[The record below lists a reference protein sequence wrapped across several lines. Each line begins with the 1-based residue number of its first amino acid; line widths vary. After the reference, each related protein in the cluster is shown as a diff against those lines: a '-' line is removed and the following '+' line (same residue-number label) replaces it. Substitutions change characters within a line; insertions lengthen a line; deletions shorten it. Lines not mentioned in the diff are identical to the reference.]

1 MNAHG
6 PTLWPYLLPASA
18 HGDDSLCGVSAQ
30 GHRIRFADGRE
41 LLDGSSGLW
50 NTNLGY
56 GNEAIATAVHQ
67 AIVQGSY
74 LSAFRYEN
82 SYARKAADDLV
93 QVAGPD
99 HYAKVLFSSSGG
111 AANDMAMK
119 VARHYHSLEGQHRR
133 NLVVG
138 LRDSFHG
145 LTFGGFSLTGEDLGQ
160 RLYGVDQR
168 LIRHVTPNVPGELET
183 LFSRAAGQIA
193 AVVVE
198 PVLGTGTV
206 PLSEEFVSTLLRL
219 RDEHGFL
226 LVADE
231 VATGFGRTGSFFAS
245 HRWPGQPD
253 LLITSKGLTNGT
265 CPASAVIAS
274 RRVAERFGE
283 HDAVLAHAETQGGS
297 PVPCAA
303 ISATIAQMRELN
315 AVAGAQSLGEYLAA
329 GMDRLI
335 EELPQATG
343 STGVGC
349 FRTLKIAGPD
359 GEPLSAVE
367 VAELVAAIREAG
379 AIVHPGPGGVQ
390 LIPALTYSRAELDE
404 LLDRVRAGTVAHH
417 AVLTG
422 RRTTEAVS

>member
-1 MNAHG
+1 MNASE
-6 PTLWPYLLPASA
+6 PTLWPYLLPPSA
-18 HGDDSLCGVSAQ
+18 HGDDSLCGVSAE

-56 GNEAIATAVHQ
+56 GNEAIAAAVHQ
-67 AIVQGSY
+67 AITRASY

-82 SYARKAADDLV
+82 SYARRAADDLV

-111 AANDMAMK
+111 SANDMAMK
-119 VARHYHSLEGQHRR
+119 VARHYHALAGQHRR

-168 LIRHVTPNVPGELET
+168 LIRHVTPNSTDDLDT
-183 LFSRAAGQIA
+183 LFARAAGQIA

-206 PLSEEFVSTLLRL
+206 PLSEEFVSALLRL

-231 VATGFGRTGSFFAS
+231 VATGFGRTGSFFAT

-274 RRVAERFGE
+274 HRVAERFAE
-283 HDAVLAHAETQGGS
+283 HDAVLGHAETQGGS

-303 ISATIAQMRELN
+303 ISATIAEMRRLN
-315 AVAGAQSLGEYLAA
+315 AVASAHSLGDLLAE
-329 GMDRLI
+329 GLDRLV

-349 FRTLKIAGPD
+349 FRTLKVAGPD
-359 GEPLSAVE
+359 GHPLPGPQ

-390 LIPALTYSRAELDE
+390 LIPALTYSREELDE
-404 LLDRVRAGTVAHH
+404 LLDRVRAGILAHH
-417 AVLTG
+417 AGLSEHAAAEV
-422 RRTTEAVS
+422 AS